1 MAAPVALL
9 DVNVLIALLDSQHVH
24 HEPAYPQQPSL
35 PQQPRWSGRS
45 DAELQA
51 ELLLHHGP
59 ITDTYLLAL
68 AVHQRSCLG
77 VTPRSALSGNS

>member
-1 MAAPVALL
+1 V
-9 DVNVLIALLDSQHVH
+9 
-24 HEPAYPQQPSL
+24 
-35 PQQPRWSGRS
+35 
-45 DAELQA
+45 LQA

-77 VTPRSALSGNS
+77 VTPRSA